1 LTGIG
6 EPEGEKGLA
15 RVTADLRRAL
25 LSGLGSIADL
35 MLPPVCVHCHEPTAD
50 HRLLCA
56 LCWRDID
63 FITPPLCDRL
73 GVPLSYGD
81 GERTISAQ
89 ALREPPIFGRAR
101 AVARFGGVM
110 RNLVH
115 GLKYADR
122 HEVAEMLAGMM
133 LSAGKDLLSNADLL
147 IPVPLHRWKLWRR
160 RYNQAAILARKIGAL
175 RGYPVDVTSL
185 RRTRPTRSQVGLSAE
200 ERRGNVSGA
209 FALGEGAAD
218 RIRGKH
224 ILLIDDVLTTGST
237 VSACAALLKEAGA
250 KEVDCLAVAMS
261 GAGTG
266 DDH

>member
-1 LTGIG
+1 
-6 EPEGEKGLA
+6 
-15 RVTADLRRAL
+15 
-25 LSGLGSIADL
+25 
-35 MLPPVCVHCHEPTAD
+35 
-50 HRLLCA
+50 
-56 LCWRDID
+56 
-63 FITPPLCDRL
+63 
-73 GVPLSYGD
+73 
-81 GERTISAQ
+81 
-89 ALREPPIFGRAR
+89 
-101 AVARFGGVM
+101 
-110 RNLVH
+110 
-115 GLKYADR
+115 
-122 HEVAEMLAGMM
+122 
-133 LSAGKDLLSNADLL
+133 
-147 IPVPLHRWKLWRR
+147 
-160 RYNQAAILARKIGAL
+160 
-175 RGYPVDVTSL
+175 L